1 MPDAGSPVSEKN
13 SSRNCLINRN
23 RSYSRV
29 PPVGRTVRRSPIWT
43 SGVTKNQGRESP
55 PAVYQTVS
63 LGDSVNKERVVA
75 HQSHTPATHHCP
87 PGDFAHPRMH
97 LPGYPV
103 RLLRLP
109 LGVPLPRLSPL
120 RRLRSSP
127 LLHGPA
133 FAR

>member
-1 MPDAGSPVSEKN
+1 MPC
-13 SSRNCLINRN
+13 SSTSKSTLIFTYL
-23 RSYSRV
+23 SKYA
-29 PPVGRTVRRSPIWT
+29 VGCYFRYCRFPRTILV
-43 SGVTKNQGRESP
+43 
-55 PAVYQTVS
+55 
-63 LGDSVNKERVVA
+63 GDSVNKERVVA
-75 HQSHTPATHHCP
+75 HQSRTPATHHCP

-109 LGVPLPRLSPL
+109 LGVLLPRLSPL